1 MFVVFS
7 STQYMHYAYCI
18 YMMGTFTLQCV
29 WWDRKKLH
37 PGLHP
42 AAVMLCYLHWHT
54 CSLSKHSNTYTHTHT
69 PECTQTQIHTDHLT
83 GKALA
88 CYVCWHG
95 FKVYVTVCIPVP
107 VFVSLVFPRQSHP
120 WQSPPGKALGTASE
134 YCGHPGSLLRP
145 SPRYVARTIIC
156 TLYG

>member
-29 WWDRKKLH
+29 WWDRKKTTSWSS
-37 PGLHP
+37 P
-42 AAVMLCYLHWHT
+42 
-54 CSLSKHSNTYTHTHT
+54 CSGDALLSALTHMFTKQTQQHTHTHT